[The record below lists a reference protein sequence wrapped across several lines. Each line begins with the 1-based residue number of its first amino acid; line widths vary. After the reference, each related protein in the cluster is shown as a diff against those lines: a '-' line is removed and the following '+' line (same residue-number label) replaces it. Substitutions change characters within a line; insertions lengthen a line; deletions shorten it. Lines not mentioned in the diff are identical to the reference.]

1 LKRQLY
7 LFIQLGKKRR
17 PEMIKNLFSNDSSLD
32 GVGRIGMFVSRLVI
46 GYLWYTQLLWKLP
59 PTFGCPPNFAV
70 TTDIHARTSG
80 LCDWVGI
87 MTLYSKWPLQA
98 SLVKSLVVPNLAW
111 MGWIIWLMEAFV
123 AVSLILGLFTRLGGL
138 AGLVQAINLYIGVT
152 AAPGEWYWTYGMLA
166 ILGLIFLSIP
176 TGRFL
181 GLDAWLRPRLRTG
194 ADRGNWLAK
203 TLLALT

>member
-1 LKRQLY
+1 MEKLLKPDNTL
-7 LFIQLGKKRR
+7 I
-17 PEMIKNLFSNDSSLD
+17 D
-32 GVGRIGMFVSRLVI
+32 VVSRAGLVVSRVTI
-46 GYLWYTQLLWKLP
+46 GYLWFTQLLWKLP

-123 AVSLILGLFTRLGGL
+123 AVTLILGLFTRLGGL
-138 AGLVQAINLYIGVT
+138 AGLIQAINLYIGVT

-166 ILGLIFLSIP
+166 ILSLLFLAVP
-176 TGRFL
+176 AGRIL
-181 GLDAWLRPRLRTG
+181 GLDVWLRPRLQAG
-194 ADRGNWLAK
+194 VDRGNGMAK
-203 TLLALT
+203 ILLPLT